1 MLPEPTKGRPARYCS
16 TACRM
21 AAHRHQKRG
30 PITAEVHFGSA
41 STRSHSP
48 DQSWM
53 VALRRDHEE
62 LIILIGQTRSAAEY
76 ITARL
81 NEFLD

>member
-1 MLPEPTKGRPARYCS
+1 
-16 TACRM
+16 M
-21 AAHRHQKRG
+21 AAHRQQKRG

-62 LIILIGQTRSAAEY
+62 LIVVIGQTKAAAEH

-81 NEFLD
+81 NEFLN